1 MPLDLENTR
10 TLLRGLDFKTL
21 FVEELGLAQK

>member
-21 FVEELGLAQK
+21 FVEELGWDR